1 MSEKEERET
10 KYPPILPIANF
21 SLDRHIIVICKEY
34 TEFRSWLQERFPYLF
49 PITFILGKGENR
61 PAKGKK
67 RPPDGTTP
75 ADMDEAIILISEEYA
90 RRRLCLLSPPPP
102 DGGRGSASCF

>member
-49 PITFILGKGENR
+49 PITFVLGR
-61 PAKGKK
+61 AKIALPRAKNAPRTGQ
-67 RPPDGTTP
+67 
-75 ADMDEAIILISEEYA
+75 
-90 RRRLCLLSPPPP
+90 LLQIWMRQLS
-102 DGGRGSASCF
+102 